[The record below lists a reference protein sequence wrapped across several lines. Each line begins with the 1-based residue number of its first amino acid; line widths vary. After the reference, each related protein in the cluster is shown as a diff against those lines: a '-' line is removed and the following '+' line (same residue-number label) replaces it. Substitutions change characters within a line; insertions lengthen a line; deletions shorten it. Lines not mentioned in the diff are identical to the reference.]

1 MTDRPG
7 WDAGGMEP
15 KVSIITLGC
24 PDVAAARRFYV
35 EGLGWTPVMEVPGEV
50 CFIQVGGGVAL
61 ALWKADAL
69 AEDSGLP
76 VGEPRSASMALAH
89 NVDSGDEVV
98 EVIARAEAAGATVL
112 KPAGPIFFGGIQG
125 YFADPAGF
133 RWEVAWNPGWS
144 VAPDGSVSLAGPP
157 E

>member
-1 MTDRPG
+1 
-7 WDAGGMEP
+7 MEP

-24 PDVAAARRFYV
+24 PDVAALRRFYV

-61 ALWKADAL
+61 ALWRAEAL
-69 AEDSGLP
+69 AEDSGAP
-76 VGEPRSASMALAH
+76 VGEPGSSAVALAH

-98 EVIARAEAAGATVL
+98 EVLARAEAAGATVL

-133 RWEVAWNPGWS
+133 RWEVAWNPGWF